1 MGDNILYRIGHH
13 DVYFIPIYT
22 AGAGGVV
29 SELGGIAAVGAAFDG
44 EYNVGITD
52 SNSAKDA
59 FREFLKKLGEFDS
72 TSTSDDSTL
81 SLTYEDKLNNTINLF
96 TDNGF
101 TILLPESIDLPL
113 TFNEGNIL
121 YLEDKDLDTVQ
132 IEVDDF
138 LNKLN
143 DLNEIQDVTRIFLWE
158 SDNSVNFGAIVVVD
172 GISELHYISVF
183 YE

>member
-1 MGDNILYRIGHH
+1 MEFA
-13 DVYFIPIYT
+13 VTTT
-22 AGAGGVV
+22 APG
-29 SELGGIAAVGAAFDG
+29 S
-44 EYNVGITD
+44 T
-52 SNSAKDA
+52 
-59 FREFLKKLGEFDS
+59 S
-72 TSTSDDSTL
+72 TSTSDDST
-81 SLTYEDKLNNTINLF
+81 SIITYEDKLSNTMKLF

-138 LNKLN
+138 LNKLY

-158 SDNSVNFGAIVVVD
+158 DANSVNFGAIIVVE
-172 GISELHYISVF
+172 GISELHYISIF

>member
-1 MGDNILYRIGHH
+1 MPAA
-13 DVYFIPIYT
+13 PIAAT
-22 AGAGGVV
+22 W
-29 SELGGIAAVGAAFDG
+29 AAVGAAFDG

-81 SLTYEDKLNNTINLF
+81 TLTYEDKLNNTINLF

-158 SDNSVNFGAIVVVD
+158 TDNSVNFGAIVVVE